1 MVSDQL
7 GGTRGSSIS
16 VVAPMLDEE
25 DNIDAFL
32 ERTEGV
38 LGALGLAYEIICVN
52 DGSGDGTAARL
63 AGAHARDPRIKVIQL
78 SRNFGKDYALSAGLD
93 RATGDAVVT
102 IDADL
107 QHPPE
112 VIGDLVAKW
121 REGHDIVYAVRT
133 DRSGD
138 PLPRRL
144 SAWLFYRLFNAMVDV
159 SIPRGGGD
167 FQLLDRKVADVL
179 RRIPERNRFMKGL
192 CAWVG
197 FSNATVAFRVGKRF
211 RGESRWRYR
220 DLFRFSLDGVTAFS
234 TLPLRMW
241 AYFGLVIA
249 VAALVFGAFQ
259 IARTMVLGVDVP
271 GYASIM
277 VSVLFIG
284 GVQLITLGILGEY
297 VGRTYHESKGRPLY
311 VVEHELGFEERVQP
325 GAARGE
331 AGPAPHRLVNALM
344 EEKPRDSLSP

>member
-1 MVSDQL
+1 MVSNRLSGAD
-7 GGTRGSSIS
+7 RRSVS

-25 DNIDAFL
+25 DNVDVFL
-32 ERTEGV
+32 ERIEGA

-52 DGSGDGTAARL
+52 DGSSDGTAARL
-63 AGAHARDPRIKVIQL
+63 ARAHARDPRIKMIQL

-121 REGHDIVYAVRT
+121 REGYDIVYAVRT

-138 PLPRRL
+138 PLARRL
-144 SAWLFYRLFNAMVDV
+144 STWLFYKLFNAMVDV
-159 SIPRGGGD
+159 SIPRGAGD
-167 FQLLDRKVADVL
+167 FQLLDRKVVDVL

-197 FSNATVAFRVGKRF
+197 FRNATVAFRVEKRF
-211 RGESRWRYR
+211 RGDSRWRYR
-220 DLFRFSLDGVTAFS
+220 DLFRFSLDGMTAFS
-234 TLPLRMW
+234 TLPLRVW
-241 AYFGLVIA
+241 TYFGLMIA
-249 VAALVFGAFQ
+249 VSALVFGAYQ
-259 IARTMVLGVDVP
+259 VARTTVLGVDVP

-284 GVQLITLGILGEY
+284 GIQLITLGILGEY
-297 VGRTYHESKGRPLY
+297 VGRTYHESKNRPLY
-311 VVEHELGFEERVQP
+311 VVEHELGFEERAQA
-325 GAARGE
+325 GALRGE
-331 AGPAPHRLVNALM
+331 EGPAPQRPVGTLRD
-344 EEKPRDSLSP
+344 EKPRDRLSL